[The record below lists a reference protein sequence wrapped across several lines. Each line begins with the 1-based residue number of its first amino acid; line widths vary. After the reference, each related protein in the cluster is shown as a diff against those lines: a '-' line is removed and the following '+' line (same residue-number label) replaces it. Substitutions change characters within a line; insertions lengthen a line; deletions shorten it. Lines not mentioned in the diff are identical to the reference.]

1 MFESILLTYFIA
13 AWESV
18 KPAYEK
24 YKDVISYN
32 VKGVSEEQVKAEF
45 RVWSS
50 MCRMKEDI
58 GTTCSS
64 TSSAIEALNSC
75 PADALPTV
83 HTTLTILATLP
94 VCSAEAERTFSKVEQ
109 TLTTLRNTMTED
121 RLDAL
126 VMLQAHREIIPD
138 NESVINYFVT
148 GAHRRLDLKL
158 V

>member
-1 MFESILLTYFIA
+1 
-13 AWESV
+13 
-18 KPAYEK
+18 
-24 YKDVISYN
+24 
-32 VKGVSEEQVKAEF
+32 
-45 RVWSS
+45 
-50 MCRMKEDI
+50 MKEDI

-83 HTTLTILATLP
+83 HTMHVDYIGDTSA